1 MKKNQN
7 ILKYAEKNA
16 RKGKS
21 LAVGSLGMKV
31 TKIIYILAAL
41 YSIFMCVV
49 VMFGNLFTMME
60 YKEKTTANMVA
71 AYNEQRMYFFTLCI
85 AVAATIVALI
95 LMRLKKAIPLG
106 AVGCLNCVIV
116 FTVFFKASLQN
127 DIKNGGQMGF
137 WGPFGIPS
145 IFCAAM
151 ALFIMALY
159 LIDNRNVNAEYN
171 SITDRLYERAT
182 DGGSVSIDYDEF
194 DKVLDDYRGEEIFLN
209 DKPLKKSQ
217 RRRKEKQEELL
228 AELKAAEEKE
238 SDEV

>member
-7 ILKYAEKNA
+7 ILKYSQINA
-16 RKGKS
+16 RRGRS
-21 LAVGSLGMKV
+21 LAVGGIGMKV
-31 TKIIYILAAL
+31 AKIVYILAAV

-71 AYNEQRMYFFTLCI
+71 AYNEQRMYFITLCF
-85 AVAATIVALI
+85 AVAATVVALI

-106 AVGCLNCVIV
+106 AVGCVNCIIV
-116 FTVFFKASLQN
+116 FTVFYKASVQN

-145 IFCAAM
+145 IFCALM

-159 LIDNRNVNAEYN
+159 LIDKRNVEIEYS
-171 SITDRLYERAT
+171 SITDKLYSKAT
-182 DGGSVSIDYDEF
+182 DNGNVSVDYEEF
-194 DKVLDDYRGEEIFLN
+194 EAILDDYRGEEIFTN

-228 AELKAAEEKE
+228 AELKAGEKSKQE
-238 SDEV
+238 